1 MVDEKGVDK
10 EKIVDESQMDIE
22 GGNNEQLWENDWN
35 KIITNYGLGDYT
47 KPIMNDKRNGQFL
60 DICH

>member
-10 EKIVDESQMDIE
+10 EKIVDENQMDIE

-35 KIITNYGLGDYT
+35 KIITNYGLGDLI

-60 DICH
+60 DICQ